1 MVEARTD
8 RGTRMPAAPSTSF
21 MTCLSRNGT
30 VWATSRPGVPIRSRR
45 RAARYIVASHID
57 STRSTLVPRS
67 AASVSSTAAPSSANE
82 EIWTYR
88 LRLRRAISGSA
99 SAGWSPTPMT
109 LAPSAASAW
118 VKIGIS
124 LG

>member
-57 STRSTLVPRS
+57 STRSTFVPRS
-67 AASVSSTAAPSSANE
+67 AAIVSSDGGVLVGERGDLDVAAQAATGHLGE
-82 EIWTYR
+82 RVGR
-88 LRLRRAISGSA
+88 LVTDPDDPGALR
-99 SAGWSPTPMT
+99 PP
-109 LAPSAASAW
+109 AP
-118 VKIGIS
+118 G
-124 LG
+124 